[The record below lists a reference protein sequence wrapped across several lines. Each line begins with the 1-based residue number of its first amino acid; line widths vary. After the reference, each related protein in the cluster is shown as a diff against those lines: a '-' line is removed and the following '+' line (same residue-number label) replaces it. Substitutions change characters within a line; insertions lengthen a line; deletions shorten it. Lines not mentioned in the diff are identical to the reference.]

1 MGGQHRPGR
10 LPVRRVRRLAWTVLL
25 SGLPS
30 AGCVLLE
37 EAPDPSQLVCRADSD
52 CAINEVCFP
61 DGCGDPGRDIVVE
74 VTPNPHDGLHAQD
87 FQVDAIRPELN
98 LALFGPAT
106 VQGSTVR
113 ATSPVGSAPRPY
125 NEPLHL
131 TARGE
136 SALLPGVARL
146 FTADLVPLNGAWVL
160 PVGTGT
166 YTVTLE
172 PEDLGLP
179 PVRGEATVSP
189 GGAVPLQL
197 VLPSPNQVAR
207 LEGRVVRQGAQL
219 VDAALQVQALDAD
232 LTPLSQRVPVA
243 RGSGAFS
250 LALPLEASQRTN
262 LLVRVTATGDVW
274 VPQKTFTVDPREP
287 LTAPLELGDYGE
299 PVQVSGRILGR
310 DGRPVVQASVSLRGP
325 VGGGGTYQGPLGITD
340 AEGRFTV
347 ETLPSGPGGNL
358 SLVVVPPSGSTA
370 GLTVQSVE
378 VPRTGAVLP
387 DVVCPD
393 RRIIRGTILQTDNTS
408 PALGVRVL
416 ADPVGQVPG
425 WPRPPA
431 GSESLG
437 TTDDT
442 GAFRLGLDPGIYR
455 VDFIPTE
462 NLPRVSRVITVLPG
476 DDASEQVLATFPLQR
491 GRTVRGMVTEAGA
504 PSPYASVRFYRVA
517 DLGGRPSPV
526 LLSQTVSDHL
536 GRYTALLP
544 VR

>member
-1 MGGQHRPGR
+1 M
-10 LPVRRVRRLAWTVLL
+10 RRQWPPRRLAWTLL
-25 SGLPS
+25 VAGLS
-30 AGCVLLE
+30 STGCVLLE
-37 EAPDPSQLVCRADSD
+37 DSPDPSQLVCRADSD
-52 CAINEVCFP
+52 CAVNEVCFP

-74 VTPNPHDGLHAQD
+74 VTSNPQEGMHAQD
-87 FQVDAIRPELN
+87 FQVDTIRPELN

-106 VQGSTVR
+106 VQGRTVR
-113 ATSPVGSAPRPY
+113 DMTPVGNTPRPY

-146 FTADLVPLNGAWVL
+146 FTADLIPLNGNWVL
-160 PVGTGT
+160 PVATGT

-179 PVRGEATVSP
+179 PVRGTATVSP
-189 GGAVPLQL
+189 GGSAPLQL

-207 LEGRVVRQGAQL
+207 LEGRVVRQGTQL
-219 VDAALQVQALDAD
+219 VDAALQAQALDAD
-232 LTPLSQRVPVA
+232 LTPLSQRVPVT
-243 RGSGAFS
+243 RDTGAFS

-262 LLVRVTATGDVW
+262 LLVRVTAQGDMW

-310 DGRPVVQASVSLRGP
+310 AGRPVAEASVSLRGA
-325 VGGGGTYQGPLGITD
+325 VGGGGTYQGPLAITD

-347 ETLPSGPGGNL
+347 ETLPSEPGGSL
-358 SLVVVPPSGSTA
+358 SLVVVPPPGSTA

-387 DVVCPD
+387 DVVCPE
-393 RRIIRGTILQTDNTS
+393 RRIIRGTILQSDNSS

-416 ADPVGQVPG
+416 AAPVGQVPG

-431 GSESLG
+431 GGESLG

-462 NLPRVSRVITVLPG
+462 NLPRVSRIITVLPG

-491 GRTVRGMVTEAGA
+491 GRTVRGLVTEAGL